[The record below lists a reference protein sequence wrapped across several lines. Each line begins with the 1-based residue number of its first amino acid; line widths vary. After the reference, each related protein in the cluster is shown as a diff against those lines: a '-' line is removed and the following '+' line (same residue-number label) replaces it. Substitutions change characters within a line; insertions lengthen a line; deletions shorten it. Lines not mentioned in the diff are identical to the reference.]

1 MIDIRIECDECG
13 EDIADGD
20 NVYCNKCYEKNGGL
34 NQTDILAK
42 IDAVQDKL
50 NELRN
55 MVNG

>member
-13 EDIADGD
+13 EDIIDGD
-20 NVYCNKCYEKNGGL
+20 NVYCDKCYNKNEGL
-34 NQTDILAK
+34 NAVDILAK